1 MKIIFLL
8 FKGNLSMTRLRNFL
22 LLDEINEANMLKDT
36 DAGSL
41 QSDVAISLK
50 NLNLGWSTSEASLSK

>member
-1 MKIIFLL
+1 
-8 FKGNLSMTRLRNFL
+8 MTRLRNFL